1 MAKNDTRSD
10 AEIAHGVLQSQHDLV
25 AARMRLALNKL
36 DNTGTLRVIRKGIAQ
51 GLTELRAREVAQG
64 LTKGALLAA
73 HRATFRKGAA
83 APSRSGTVLEG
94 LVDNLEG

>member
-1 MAKNDTRSD
+1 MSKFQSLSE
-10 AEIAHGVLQSQHDLV
+10 AEIAHSVFQAQHDLV

-36 DNTGTLRVIRKGIAQ
+36 DNTGTLKVLRKDIAR
-51 GLTELRAREVAQG
+51 GMTELRRREADQG
-64 LTKGALLAA
+64 LAKGTLLQA

-83 APSRSGTVLEG
+83 APARSGTFLEG